1 MSTENDFC
9 DLVYQ
14 LISNINFKIG
24 FLLYIF
30 YIIINTD
37 VFHESVLYRL
47 DPESY
52 CYETYSVT
60 NKGFFYIGL
69 ILICFYLLI
78 DLLDKNEM
86 I

>member
-1 MSTENDFC
+1 MTSENDFSN
-9 DLVYQ
+9 LLYE
-14 LISNINFKIG
+14 IGSNINIKIG

-47 DPESY
+47 DPSSY
-52 CYETYSVT
+52 CYETFSVT
-60 NKGFFYIGL
+60 NKGFFIIGL
-69 ILICFYLLI
+69 FLVMFYLLI
-78 DLLDKNEM
+78 DLLDKNDM